1 MKRFITYVYVYEN
14 GVKGKNAGF
23 IKAELRDGMVKME
36 MQFRGL
42 GRFQG
47 KGKLDLIVPDQAEEC
62 GIRIPFGA
70 VEFHHGMANTLLED
84 KETQIASSKYDF
96 SQVVGVRMD
105 LDDTH
110 YLASCWVEHAEQYVC
125 NLRAKRDDTYKS
137 TLGRQKA
144 SESTP
149 RTAPVSRK
157 ASESI
162 TRTAPVS
169 QEACESPTRTAPVI
183 PKVSESITRTTPG
196 DQRASEPPAKSI
208 PGCQMRCESPAKS
221 ILVNQN
227 ACKSASTPQNLKY
240 AMPEKTESP
249 TIVEKVERQIREASQ
264 KMCGNP
270 AEERISQE
278 PVCNKNDEKKDKKTF
293 VPSVELRKIDIAD
306 IHKLPKQNW
315 YLCNNSFLIHGFF
328 NYHYLMVKRVTEDS
342 QTKYYLGVPGVYEK
356 PERMMALLFGFPEF
370 EAAEPEQISADNG
383 MPRKAGNC
391 QDDNRMQQLETKTG
405 NFGYWYC
412 LLDM

>member
-23 IKAELRDGMVKME
+23 IKAEQRDGIVKME

-47 KGKLDLIVPDQAEEC
+47 KSNLDLIVPEQAEEC
-62 GIRIPFGA
+62 GIRIPFGT

-84 KETQIASSKYDF
+84 KETKIASSKYDF

-125 NLRAKRDDTYKS
+125 NLRTKGEDRYKS
-137 TLGRQKA
+137 TMGHPEA
-144 SESTP
+144 YESPARVIPGDQCVCKSTMK
-149 RTAPVSRK
+149 TAPVNQR
-157 ASESI
+157 AS
-162 TRTAPVS
+162 
-169 QEACESPTRTAPVI
+169 ESPTRATSGRQMTSGA
-183 PKVSESITRTTPG
+183 
-196 DQRASEPPAKSI
+196 PAKSI
-208 PGCQMRCESPAKS
+208 PVSQRASESPVSPTPGSRCTYESPARFTPES
-221 ILVNQN
+221 QST
-227 ACKSASTPQNLKY
+227 CDSAPTPQNLRCG
-240 AMPEKTESP
+240 MPEKTGSS
-249 TIVEKVERQIREASQ
+249 TIVEKVERKIRED
-264 KMCGNP
+264 
-270 AEERISQE
+270 SQE
-278 PVCNKNDEKKDKKTF
+278 MCE
-293 VPSVELRKIDIAD
+293 PSIDLRKIDIAD
-306 IHKLPKQNW
+306 IRKLPKQNW

-328 NYHYLMVKRVTEDS
+328 NYHHLMVKRVTEAS
-342 QTKYYLGVPGVYEK
+342 QTKCYLGVPGVYEK

-370 EAAEPEQISADNG
+370 EAAAPEQTPADNS
-383 MPRKAGNC
+383 MSRKDGKC
-391 QDDNRMQQLETKTG
+391 QEEKLMNQNEINSD

>member
-23 IKAELRDGMVKME
+23 IKAEQRDGMVKME
-36 MQFRGL
+36 IQFRGL

-47 KGKLDLIVPDQAEEC
+47 RAKLDLIVPDQAEES
-62 GIRIPFGA
+62 GIRIPFGT

-84 KETQIASSKYDF
+84 REAQIASSKYDF

-125 NLRAKRDDTYKS
+125 NLRAKREDTYKP
-137 TLGRQKA
+137 TLGRPEA
-144 SESTP
+144 SESP
-149 RTAPVSRK
+149 A
-157 ASESI
+157 
-162 TRTAPVS
+162 
-169 QEACESPTRTAPVI
+169 
-183 PKVSESITRTTPG
+183 RTTPG
-196 DQRASEPPAKSI
+196 DQSTGESPVRTAPVYQSASEPPARTT
-208 PGCQMRCESPAKS
+208 PGDQSTGESPAKS
-221 ILVNQN
+221 APVYQKTY
-227 ACKSASTPQNLKY
+227 KSAS
-240 AMPEKTESP
+240 ESP
-249 TIVEKVERQIREASQ
+249 TIVEKVERQIREDS
-264 KMCGNP
+264 KEMC
-270 AEERISQE
+270 
-278 PVCNKNDEKKDKKTF
+278 
-293 VPSVELRKIDIAD
+293 VPSVDFRKIDIAD

-370 EAAEPEQISADNG
+370 EAAEPEQIPADNG
-383 MPRKAGNC
+383 IFRKAGNC
-391 QDDNRMQQLETKTG
+391 QDDNRMQQMEKKTG
-405 NFGYWYC
+405 SFGYWYC

>member
-125 NLRAKRDDTYKS
+125 NPRTKRDDTYKS

-144 SESTP
+144 CEPST
-149 RTAPVSRK
+149 RTAPVIQK
-157 ASESI
+157 VSESI
-162 TRTAPVS
+162 TRTAP
-169 QEACESPTRTAPVI
+169 
-183 PKVSESITRTTPG
+183 G
-196 DQRASEPPAKSI
+196 DQRASESTTRSASGSQCSYEPPAKSI
-208 PGCQMRCESPAKS
+208 PGRQMRCESPAKS
-221 ILVNQN
+221 IPVSQN
-227 ACKSASTPQNLKY
+227 ACKSASTPQNLKC
-240 AMPEKTESP
+240 AMPKKTESP
-249 TIVEKVERQIREASQ
+249 TIVEKVERQIREDSQ
-264 KMCGNP
+264 EMCGNP
-270 AEERISQE
+270 AEERKSQE
-278 PVCNKNDEKKDKKTF
+278 PVCNENDEKKDKKTF

-328 NYHYLMVKRVTEDS
+328 NYHYLMVKRITEDS

-370 EAAEPEQISADNG
+370 EAAEPEQVSADNG

-391 QDDNRMQQLETKTG
+391 QDDNRKQQMETKTG

>member
-105 LDDTH
+105 LDDAH

-125 NLRAKRDDTYKS
+125 NPRAKRDDTYKS

-144 SESTP
+144 CEPPT
-149 RTAPVSRK
+149 RIAPVIQK

-162 TRTAPVS
+162 TRT
-169 QEACESPTRTAPVI
+169 I
-183 PKVSESITRTTPG
+183 P
-196 DQRASEPPAKSI
+196 AI
-208 PGCQMRCESPAKS
+208 P
-221 ILVNQN
+221 N
-227 ACKSASTPQNLKY
+227 ACKSASTPQNLKCV
-240 AMPEKTESP
+240 MPEKTESP

-270 AEERISQE
+270 AEERKSQE
-278 PVCNKNDEKKDKKTF
+278 PVCNKNDEKKDKKTL

-328 NYHYLMVKRVTEDS
+328 NYHYLMVKRITEDS